1 MSLLSLVGGLI
12 GSSIP
17 GLGPVLGGAL
27 GSGIGSL
34 VGGGSPEDA
43 LKAAALGGLGG
54 KFLGPG
60 GSGFQNLLG
69 VGPGAVATQ
78 AAKEGATSGIFSGL
92 LNDPKK
98 LSNVLT
104 LGGLGLAGIG
114 ALKGPPDPLEQYAKL
129 QEYLSEQWDKIKTDD
144 AGYYTDPISYAY
156 FDTQEE
162 LEDFQQ
168 RQRDRGVEGY
178 DTQFAAAGGLIE
190 GPGTGTSDDIPAM
203 IYQDGQPVREA
214 ALSNGEVV
222 LSLKDLA
229 NIGNG
234 DAEMAGRII
243 GDAPNGTRGAAAAKL
258 YRSMRA

>member
-1 MSLLSLVGGLI
+1 MSLLSIVGGLI

-27 GSGIGSL
+27 GSGLGSL
-34 VGGGSPEDA
+34 VGGGSTEDA
-43 LKAAALGGLGG
+43 LKAAALGGLGA
-54 KFLGPG
+54 KFLGG
-60 GSGFQNLLG
+60 GGGLNLF
-69 VGPGAVATQ
+69 GAAGDV
-78 AAKEGATSGIFSGL
+78 AAKATKDAAQSSLFSGIMS
-92 LNDPKK
+92 DPTK
-98 LSNVLT
+98 LSNLLT
-104 LGGLGLAGIG
+104 LGGLGIAGIG
-114 ALKGPPDPLEQYAKL
+114 AMKGPPDPLKEYQKL
-129 QEYLSEQWDKIKTDD
+129 QDYLSDQWDSIETDD
-144 AGYYTDPISYAY
+144 AGYFTDPVSYRY

-162 LEDFQQ
+162 LDAFQQ
-168 RQRDRGVEGY
+168 RQRDKGVPGY
-178 DTQFAAAGGLIE
+178 AVGGLIE

-203 IYQDGQPVREA
+203 IYQGGRPVREA

>member
-1 MSLLSLVGGLI
+1 MSLLSIVGGLI

-34 VGGGSPEDA
+34 VSGGSTEDA
-43 LKAAALGGLGG
+43 LKAAALGGLGA
-54 KFLGPG
+54 KFLGG
-60 GSGFQNLLG
+60 GGGLNLF
-69 VGPGAVATQ
+69 GAAGDV
-78 AAKEGATSGIFSGL
+78 AAKATKDAAQSSLFSGIMS
-92 LNDPKK
+92 DPTK
-98 LSNVLT
+98 LSNLLT
-104 LGGLGLAGIG
+104 LGGLGIAGIG
-114 ALKGPPDPLEQYAKL
+114 AMKGPPDPLKEYQKL
-129 QEYLSEQWDKIKTDD
+129 QDYLSDQWDSIETDD
-144 AGYYTDPISYAY
+144 AGYFTDPVSYRY

-162 LEDFQQ
+162 LDAFQQ
-168 RQRDRGVEGY
+168 RQRDKGVPGY
-178 DTQFAAAGGLIE
+178 AVGGLIE

-203 IYQDGQPVREA
+203 IYQGGRPVREA

>member
-1 MSLLSLVGGLI
+1 MSLLSTIGGF
-12 GSSIP
+12 
-17 GLGPVLGGAL
+17 LGRAIFTSNPVLGAAL

-34 VGGGSPEDA
+34 LGGGNTSDA
-43 LKAAALGGLGG
+43 LKAAALGGI
-54 KFLGPG
+54 G
-60 GSGFQNLLG
+60 GSALG
-69 VGPGAVATQ
+69 NT
-78 AAKEGATSGIFSGL
+78 GIG
-92 LNDPKK
+92 NA
-98 LSNVLT
+98 LSNVLGLGGAQAVDT
-104 LGGLGLAGIG
+104 DQKQSGLMSLFNTGDPTKNFSNLLTVGGLGIAGLG
-114 ALKGPPDPLEQYAKL
+114 ALKGPPDPLEQYQKL
-129 QEYLSEQWDKIKTDD
+129 QDYLSDQWDSIEVPE
-144 AGYYTDPISYAY
+144 AGYYTDPVSYRY

-162 LEDFQQ
+162 LDAFQQ
-168 RQRDRGVEGY
+168 RQRDKGVPGY
-178 DTQFAAAGGLIE
+178 AVGGLIE

>member
-1 MSLLSLVGGLI
+1 MSLLSIVGGLI

-34 VGGGSPEDA
+34 IGGGSPEDA
-43 LKAAALGGLGG
+43 LKAAALGGFGA
-54 KFLGPG
+54 KFLGG
-60 GSGFQNLLG
+60 GGGLNLLSASG
-69 VGPGAVATQ
+69 NVAKT
-78 AAKEGATSGIFSGL
+78 AAPAAQSNLFSGILS
-92 LNDPKK
+92 DPTK
-98 LSNVLT
+98 LSNLLT
-104 LGGLGLAGIG
+104 LGGLGVAGLG
-114 ALKGPPDPLEQYAKL
+114 AMKGPPDPLKEYQKL
-129 QEYLSEQWDKIKTDD
+129 QDYLSDQWDSLETDD
-144 AGYYTDPISYAY
+144 AGYFTDPVSYRY

-162 LEDFQQ
+162 LDAFQQ
-168 RQRDRGVEGY
+168 RQRDKGVPGY
-178 DTQFAAAGGLIE
+178 AVGGLIE

-203 IYQDGQPVREA
+203 IYQGGRPVREA

>member
-1 MSLLSLVGGLI
+1 MSLLSIVGGLI

-34 VGGGSPEDA
+34 VSGGSTEDA
-43 LKAAALGGLGG
+43 LKAAALGGLGA

-69 VGPGAVATQ
+69 LGPGAAAQQ
-78 AAKEGATSGIFSGL
+78 AVNEKATSGFFSGIMS
-92 LNDPKK
+92 DPTK
-98 LSNVLT
+98 LSNLLT
-104 LGGLGLAGIG
+104 LGGLGIAGIG
-114 ALKGPPDPLEQYAKL
+114 AMKGPPDPLKEYQKL
-129 QEYLSEQWDKIKTDD
+129 QDYLSDQWDSIETDD
-144 AGYYTDPISYAY
+144 AGYFTDPVSYRY

-162 LEDFQQ
+162 LDAFQQ
-168 RQRDRGVEGY
+168 RQRDKGVPGY
-178 DTQFAAAGGLIE
+178 AVGGLIE

-203 IYQDGQPVREA
+203 IYQGGRPVREA

>member
-1 MSLLSLVGGLI
+1 MSLLSIVGGLI

-27 GSGIGSL
+27 GSGLGSL
-34 VGGGSPEDA
+34 VSGGSTEDA
-43 LKAAALGGLGG
+43 LKAAALGGFGA
-54 KFLGPG
+54 KFLGSG
-60 GSGFQNLLG
+60 GALNLLSASGDVAAKAAAPAAQSGFF
-69 VGPGAVATQ
+69 
-78 AAKEGATSGIFSGL
+78 SGIMS
-92 LNDPKK
+92 DPTK
-98 LSNVLT
+98 LSNLLT
-104 LGGLGLAGIG
+104 LGGLGIAGIG

-129 QEYLSEQWDKIKTDD
+129 QEYLSDQWDSIKTDD

-168 RQRDRGVEGY
+168 RQRDKGVPGY
-178 DTQFAAAGGLIE
+178 AVGGLIE

-203 IYQDGQPVREA
+203 IYQGGQPVREA

>member
-1 MSLLSLVGGLI
+1 MSLLSIVGGLI

-27 GSGIGSL
+27 GSGLGSL
-34 VGGGSPEDA
+34 LSGGNTEDA
-43 LKAAALGGLGG
+43 LKAAALGGFGG

-60 GSGFQNLLG
+60 GSGFRNLLG
-69 VGPGAVATQ
+69 LGPGAVAQETAKD
-78 AAKEGATSGIFSGL
+78 AAQSSLFSGIMS
-92 LNDPKK
+92 DPTK
-98 LSNVLT
+98 LSNLLT
-104 LGGLGLAGIG
+104 LGGLGVAGIG

-129 QEYLSEQWDKIKTDD
+129 QEYLTEQWDNIETDD

-178 DTQFAAAGGLIE
+178 NTQFAAAGGLIK

-203 IYQDGQPVREA
+203 IYQGGQPVREA

>member
-1 MSLLSLVGGLI
+1 MSLLSIVGGLI

-34 VGGGSPEDA
+34 VSGGSTEDA
-43 LKAAALGGLGG
+43 LKAAALGGLGA
-54 KFLGPG
+54 KFLGG
-60 GSGFQNLLG
+60 GGGLNLF
-69 VGPGAVATQ
+69 GAAGDV
-78 AAKEGATSGIFSGL
+78 AAKATKDAAQSSLFSGIMS
-92 LNDPKK
+92 DPTK
-98 LSNVLT
+98 LSNLLT
-104 LGGLGLAGIG
+104 LGGLGIAGIG
-114 ALKGPPDPLEQYAKL
+114 AMKGPPDPLEQYAKL
-129 QEYLSEQWDKIKTDD
+129 QEYLTEKWDSIKTDD

-203 IYQDGQPVREA
+203 IYQGGQPVREA

>member
-54 KFLGPG
+54 KFLGAG
-60 GSGFQNLLG
+60 GTGLAGALG
-69 VGPGAVATQ
+69 LGSAAAAAPAVAGTST
-78 AAKEGATSGIFSGL
+78 ATSGILGGL
-92 LNDPKK
+92 LSDPKK

-114 ALKGPPDPLEQYAKL
+114 ALKGPPDPLEQYQKL
-129 QEYLSEQWDKIKTDD
+129 QDYLSDQWDSIETDD
-144 AGYYTDPISYAY
+144 AGYYTDPVSYRY

-162 LEDFQQ
+162 LDAFQQ
-168 RQRDRGVEGY
+168 RQRDKGVPGY
-178 DTQFAAAGGLIE
+178 AVGGLIE